1 MDLYYWL
8 PRITI
13 VMVGGLMRGFAGF
26 GTTLIM
32 VPFLSLLMPPS
43 EAVFI
48 ALATDILVMLP
59 LLPKATQDAQWK
71 HIWPM
76 IIGSFLATPLGV
88 KVLIVADPQFM
99 KILIA
104 ILVIGSACLLLSGWK
119 YVGKR
124 TNLLS
129 FLIGAFSS
137 VTNGATGIGGP
148 PIAVYFIAQ
157 GMSAIR
163 LRASLNTIGFIM
175 EGAAALFIYFAGGVE
190 LRLLLTVFIL
200 FPFMLFFTWVG
211 SIMFRV
217 LDNSLFN
224 KLILYFL
231 TIFGVYII
239 FSTTYNGFFSV

>member
-8 PRITI
+8 PLIAI
-13 VMVGGLMRGFAGF
+13 VMVGGIMRGFAGF

-32 VPFLSLLMPPS
+32 VPCFSLLMPPS

-48 ALATDILVMLP
+48 ALATDVLVMIP
-59 LLPKATQDAQWK
+59 LLPKAAMDAQWK
-71 HIWPM
+71 YIWPM
-76 IIGSFLATPLGV
+76 IIGVFFATPIGV
-88 KVLIVADPQFM
+88 MVLTIANPQFM

-119 YVGKR
+119 YQGKR
-124 TNLLS
+124 ANSLS

-157 GMSAIR
+157 GMSAIS
-163 LRASLNTIGFIM
+163 LRASLNSLGFIM
-175 EGAAALFIYFAGGVE
+175 EGAAALFIYFASGVE
-190 LRLLLTVFIL
+190 FNILFTVFIL
-200 FPFMLFFTWVG
+200 FPFMLLFTWVG
-211 SIMFRV
+211 SKIFGA

-231 TIFGVYII
+231 LIFGFYII
-239 FSTTYNGFFSV
+239 ASTI